1 MHSRHSDWLIVAV
14 SLLVLASLVA
24 IAFALARSRR
34 LSSSVLRKALHAA
47 VGTVTLVV
55 TPMFHHRGWAL
66 VLPALFLGVNASPQ
80 ARPLF
85 LTMAETPE
93 RARGLW
99 TFPAG
104 VILVYLLFWDE
115 GSRPAILAGLA
126 ALAFADPAAAIVG
139 ARLGQRR
146 FGAWGHGRSLEGSL
160 TFLLVAGIAV
170 GVVACQTAAAHA
182 SGVYPWRMAI
192 ACGAAGALAE
202 AVTPSG
208 WDNVAIPVAVA
219 AAYHALA

>member
-1 MHSRHSDWLIVAV
+1 MHSKHPDWLIVAV

-34 LSSSVLRKALHAA
+34 LAPSILRKALHAA
-47 VGTVTLVV
+47 VGAVTLIA

-66 VLPALFLGVNASPQ
+66 ALPTLFLAVNASPQ

-85 LTMAETPE
+85 QAIAETPE

-104 VILVYLLFWDE
+104 VILVYLLFWD
-115 GSRPAILAGLA
+115 GGARPAVLAGLA
-126 ALAFADPAAAIVG
+126 ALAFADPIAAIVG
-139 ARLGQRR
+139 SRLGQRR
-146 FGAWGHGRSLEGSL
+146 FGAWGHGRTLEGSL
-160 TFLLVAGIAV
+160 AFLLVAAV
-170 GVVACQTAAAHA
+170 GAGIVACQVSAGHGAWT
-182 SGVYPWRMAI
+182 YPWRLGI
-192 ACGAAGALAE
+192 GCGVAGALAE

-208 WDNVAIPVAVA
+208 WDNLAIPVAVA
-219 AAYHALA
+219 AAYHVLA